1 MSQSCL
7 PRLPSR
13 KIFGVDVATLSKS
26 EALDVIVDGLRT
38 SRSINVAFANANLLL
53 KARRDPLLQRQLG
66 GMLVLNDGVGV
77 DIASRILY
85 GKGFPE
91 NLNGTDLTPELLKRL
106 PKRTPVFLYGSR
118 PAVVCRAAEI
128 LRQKY
133 QSEICGVC
141 DGYCDNPDVAVDAI
155 KRAHAKV
162 VLVALGNPK
171 QEQWMSEKVSACG
184 VLALGVGGYLD
195 VETGRVKRPP
205 RWLRTA
211 KCEWL
216 FRITQEPSRLWR
228 RYTIEVIWFLAA
240 VALDRIAVSSPW
252 GRLRREL

>member
-1 MSQSCL
+1 MSQTVL
-7 PRLPSR
+7 PRIPR
-13 KIFGVDVATLSKS
+13 RRIFGVPVAILSKS
-26 EALDVIVDGLRT
+26 EALDVIVDGLRN

-53 KARRDPLLQRQLG
+53 KARRDPLLRRQLD
-66 GMLVLNDGVGV
+66 GMLVLNDGLGV
-77 DIASRILY
+77 DIALRVLY
-85 GKGFPE
+85 GERFPE

-106 PKRTPVFLYGSR
+106 PKQTPVFLYGSR
-118 PAVVCRAAEI
+118 PAVVSRAAEI
-128 LRQKY
+128 LHQKY

-141 DGYCDNPDVAVDAI
+141 DGYCDNPDVPVDAI

-171 QEQWMSEKVSACG
+171 QEQWMSEKSSACG

-205 RWLRTA
+205 RWLQKA

-216 FRITQEPSRLWR
+216 FRITQEPSRLWQ
-228 RYTIEVIWFLAA
+228 RYTIDVIRFLAA
-240 VALDRIAVSSPW
+240 VVLDRITVSAPW
-252 GRLRREL
+252 RRLRREL

>member
-1 MSQSCL
+1 MH
-7 PRLPSR
+7 
-13 KIFGVDVATLSKS
+13 VATLSKS

-38 SRSINVAFANANLLL
+38 SRSMNVAFANANLLM
-53 KARRDPLLQRQLG
+53 KARRDPLLQRQLD

-91 NLNGTDLTPELLKRL
+91 NLNGSDLTPELLKRL
-106 PKRTPVFLYGSR
+106 PKQTPVFLYGSR

-171 QEQWMSEKVSACG
+171 QEQWMSEKNSACG

-195 VETGRVKRPP
+195 VETGRVNRPP
-205 RWLRTA
+205 RWLRNL
-211 KCEWL
+211 KCEWV

-228 RYTIEVIWFLAA
+228 RYTIEVVYFLAA
-240 VALDRIAVSSPW
+240 VVLDRITVSSRW

>member
-1 MSQSCL
+1 MSQSCS

-13 KIFGVDVATLSKS
+13 EIFGVHVATLSKS
-26 EALDVIVDGLRT
+26 EALDVILDGLRT

-53 KARRDPLLQRQLG
+53 KARRDPLLQRQLD

-85 GKGFPE
+85 GKGFLE
-91 NLNGTDLTPELLKRL
+91 NLNGSDLTPELLKRL

-118 PAVVCRAAEI
+118 PEVVSRAAEI

-155 KRAHAKV
+155 KRTHAKV

-171 QEQWMSEKVSACG
+171 QEQWMSEKSSACG

-195 VETGRVKRPP
+195 VETGRVNRPP
-205 RWLRTA
+205 RWLRNA

-228 RYTIEVIWFLAA
+228 RFTIDVICFLAA
-240 VALDRIAVSSPW
+240 VVHDRITVSPL
-252 GRLRREL
+252 GRLRRES